1 MYVLSIR
8 VKAER
13 RSQRMSCFGSLEGP
27 IHFYSNGI
35 ILHSQVFQR
44 GYLRKITFATGGKAE
59 KTQAKGRKMW
69 VENGICLNYY

>member
-1 MYVLSIR
+1 
-8 VKAER
+8 
-13 RSQRMSCFGSLEGP
+13 
-27 IHFYSNGI
+27 
-35 ILHSQVFQR
+35 LHSQVFQR